1 MFAGIGIVVTLL
13 TLIVNSVF
21 QAMREKRRDDLSLK
35 NRELDIQERRAAS
48 TAAAVQV
55 GNVAEHLAT
64 KIDENTQVSVKAFD
78 VANNVNDKIATVAV
92 QANEHAVTSMNDVMA
107 ELAAIKRILQAKK

>member
-35 NRELDIQERRAAS
+35 NRELDIQERREAS

-55 GNVAEHLAT
+55 GNVGDHLAA

-107 ELAAIKRILQAKK
+107 ELAAIKRMLQAKK